1 MNKDSRLLPALERP
15 KLILQ
20 AFHLCKART
29 KLEDADTIWD
39 SVADLAIPLGIPDL
53 QKLPESIQ
61 PVRDKIMAVASTANS
76 STSTH
81 RQHQIIPLLPNLPGN
96 VLAFDI
102 PASATSPGLTG
113 GVYPMLIHDSY
124 IVDLTQCFPQSKFI
138 VAELGRQLN
147 HHGCLLPKQ
156 IKASIGQ
163 TLILFGKPIN
173 WSDDEVKFQEVAKSC
188 AEALVQDAATIDR
201 PELYRSGHGRF
212 LGGSIFEFES
222 EHPDPTQRYHIIVWL
237 DNHAQTAELEA
248 RGDYYYPMLQLL
260 LSRSKIQWS
269 AHQADLAYSEAGKL
283 YEEFDKLSSLL
294 EDRLKDNTAERLDNL
309 ENWLLE
315 MLQKTLQYTSRI
327 WDIQNQSTTIK
338 INTENFD
345 DRLNQMV
352 ALKID
357 DDLAFLAEFSNRQ
370 CQKHQKQI
378 TYDLEY
384 LIMGRSLFDRGIDT
398 IRGLVEIEGQRQQK
412 VNDEAE
418 KERDRS
424 TTILVAMVG
433 SGLAVSGIS
442 ASVKP
447 TAAKDALSHFGII
460 FEDSTVAGSIGLYA
474 TTIVFHAMAGIIF
487 AFLIKWSTQRFFRY
501 S

>member
-1 MNKDSRLLPALERP
+1 MNKDSHLLPALERP

-29 KLEDADTIWD
+29 KVEDADTIWD
-39 SVADLAIPLGIPDL
+39 SVADLATPLGIPDL
-53 QKLPESIQ
+53 QKLPGLVQ
-61 PVRDKIMAVASTANS
+61 PMRDEIMAVAGTANS
-76 STSTH
+76 NSSTH

-96 VLAFDI
+96 VLDFDI
-102 PASATSPGLTG
+102 PASAASPGLTG

-124 IVDLTQCFPQSKFI
+124 VVDLTQCLPTQFSNDK
-138 VAELGRQLN
+138 LGRRLN
-147 HHGCLLPKQ
+147 HQGCLLPQQ

-163 TLILFGKPIN
+163 TLILFGKPVN
-173 WSDDEVKFQEVAKSC
+173 WPDDEVKCQEVAKSC
-188 AEALVQDAATIDR
+188 AEALLQDAAIIDR
-201 PELYRSGHGRF
+201 TELYRSGHGRF
-212 LGGSIFEFES
+212 LGGSMFEFES
-222 EHPDPTQRYHIIVWL
+222 EHPDPTQRHHIIVWL

-269 AHQADLAYSEAGKL
+269 AYQADLAYGEAGRL
-283 YEEFDKLSSLL
+283 YEEFDKLTSVL
-294 EDRLKDNTAERLDNL
+294 EDRLKDNTAERLNNL
-309 ENWLLE
+309 ENWLLK
-315 MLQKTLQYTSRI
+315 MLQKTLQYTNRI
-327 WDIQNQSTTIK
+327 WDVQNQSTTIR
-338 INTENFD
+338 INTENFN
-345 DRLNQMV
+345 RQLSQML

-357 DDLAFLAEFSNRQ
+357 DDLTFLAEFSNQQ
-370 CQKHQKQI
+370 CQKYQKQI

-384 LIMGRSLFDRGIDT
+384 LTMGRSLFERGIDT

-418 KERDRS
+418 KQRDRN

-442 ASVKP
+442 ATVKP

-474 TTIVFHAMAGIIF
+474 ITIVFHAMVGIIF
-487 AFLIKWSTQRFFRY
+487 AFLIKWSTQRFFRH